1 MIIRSSCINI
11 IKNYN
16 SNSIKCYSILSCLYN
31 INDSSN
37 DNELS
42 SRSKKTK
49 SHEYKL
55 IENELEEKFVRG
67 HGPGGQATNKT
78 NNMVQLRHKPT
89 GIVIQCHETR
99 SCLANKKI
107 ARKILKDKLD
117 FMANGD
123 DSKIGRKIAKIKKR
137 KYNAQRRANKKYRG
151 EKNDSHSDTNEND
164 SDNDSDS
171 DSDDDIDN
179 DDSKNQRKD

>member
-1 MIIRSSCINI
+1 MLRSYYT

-16 SNSIKCYSILSCLYN
+16 RCYSILSCIHN

-37 DNELS
+37 DIIND
-42 SRSKKTK
+42 RPKKTK
-49 SHEYKL
+49 SNHHQEYRL
-55 IENELEEKFVRG
+55 IEDELEEKFVRG

-78 NNMVQLRHKPT
+78 NNMVQLKHKPT

-99 SCLANKKI
+99 STLANKKI

-117 FMANGD
+117 YMANGD

-151 EKNDSHSDTNEND
+151 EKDDSHSDTNEND
-164 SDNDSDS
+164 SDSDSDS
-171 DSDDDIDN
+171 DSDEDKDN
-179 DDSKNQRKD
+179 DDSKSQRKD

>member
-1 MIIRSSCINI
+1 MLRKSNCINI

-16 SNSIKCYSILSCLYN
+16 SNSIKCYSIISCIHN
-31 INDSSN
+31 INGSN
-37 DNELS
+37 DDDIINVLPS

-49 SHEYKL
+49 SQEYRL
-55 IENELEEKFVRG
+55 IEDELEFKYVRG

-78 NNMVQLRHKPT
+78 NNMVQLKHKPT
-89 GIVIQCHETR
+89 GTVIQCHETR
-99 SCLANKKI
+99 SALANTKI

-117 FMANGD
+117 FITNGD

-151 EKNDSHSDTNEND
+151 EKNDSHSDTNDTND
-164 SDNDSDS
+164 NESDNDSDS
-171 DSDDDIDN
+171 DSDDDDE
-179 DDSKNQRKD
+179 

>member
-1 MIIRSSCINI
+1 
-11 IKNYN
+11 
-16 SNSIKCYSILSCLYN
+16 
-31 INDSSN
+31 
-37 DNELS
+37 
-42 SRSKKTK
+42 
-49 SHEYKL
+49 
-55 IENELEEKFVRG
+55 
-67 HGPGGQATNKT
+67 
-78 NNMVQLRHKPT
+78 MVQLRHKPT